1 MAVYDETEDEI
12 PVIEGEPERQPA
24 TTPAF
29 DMKAFAAEMARA
41 NAEAMQS
48 VLGKFAETM
57 RPAEKPR
64 PTNPGSLLRDRTREM
79 LGIEDEDLAERYTR
93 AEALGVLSDEY
104 GDDPAVRSAIKA
116 RTAEAPLIRMLAQ
129 ERKERLALAAKFEAQ
144 EQAAKQRQARDK
156 LLAQFEAGELGELK
170 QKAPRLFDGP
180 MSEAKKKLMRVLV
193 DGGTPDDLLPV
204 LDELMSSQQPRNK
217 RFNAAPGG
225 TGTDKPQA
233 IETISDAEWAR
244 DFDRAASGEEMN

>member
-1 MAVYDETEDEI
+1 MAVYDTDDEI

-24 TTPAF
+24 TAAAF
-29 DMKAFAAEMARA
+29 DMKSFAAEMARA
-41 NAEAMQS
+41 NAEAMQN
-48 VLGKFAETM
+48 VLGKFAESM

-64 PTNPGSLLRDRTREM
+64 PTNPGSLLRDKFREH
-79 LGIEDEDLAERYTR
+79 LGLDDDELVERSFR
-93 AEALGVLSDEY
+93 ASALDAISDEY

-116 RTAEAPLIRMLAQ
+116 RTSDASLIRALAESNRRVNAMQ
-129 ERKERLALAAKFEAQ
+129 ERMDKQEADSK
-144 EQAAKQRQARDK
+144 ARAARDK
-156 LLAQFEAGELGELK
+156 LLAQFESGDLGELK

-204 LDELMSSQQPRNK
+204 LDELISSQQPRNK
-217 RFNAAPGG
+217 RFNASPGG

-233 IETISDAEWAR
+233 FEVVSDAEWSSN
-244 DFDRAASGEEMN
+244 FDRAASGEEMN